1 MFKSEENKL
10 DKLEEEL
17 LNIEKFA
24 KNLDL
29 NSKDEYHMILTNIV
43 SENQNVSKNHTEK
56 NMINCLNNIKVN
68 LIEQIKQ
75 IDNIIKNFD
84 R

>member
-1 MFKSEENKL
+1 MFKSEEHKL

-17 LNIEKFA
+17 QNIEKFA

-43 SENQNVSKNHTEK
+43 SENQNVSKSHSKK

>member
-1 MFKSEENKL
+1 MIKSEEHKL

-17 LNIEKFA
+17 QNIEKFA

-29 NSKDEYHMILTNIV
+29 NSKDEYHMVLTNIV
-43 SENQNVSKNHTEK
+43 SENQNLSKKHSKK

-84 R
+84 K

>member
-1 MFKSEENKL
+1 MIKSEEHKL

-17 LNIEKFA
+17 QNIEKFA
-24 KNLDL
+24 KNLDI
-29 NSKDEYHMILTNIV
+29 NSKDEYHMVLTNIV
-43 SENQNVSKNHTEK
+43 SEKQNVSDDHNKN
-56 NMINCLNNIKVN
+56 NLIQCLNDIKIN
-68 LIEQIKQ
+68 LSEQIKQ

>member
-1 MFKSEENKL
+1 MIKSEEHKL

-17 LNIEKFA
+17 QNIEKFA
-24 KNLDL
+24 KNLDI
-29 NSKDEYHMILTNIV
+29 NSKDEYHMVLTNIV
-43 SENQNVSKNHTEK
+43 SEKQNVSDDHNKN
-56 NMINCLNNIKVN
+56 N
-68 LIEQIKQ
+68 LIQYLNDIKINLSKQIKQ